1 MHVANLL
8 MLISHS
14 LGRWKIESR
23 VQTTSL
29 TRKTETPREPLGEYK
44 YLKHSPRFLPASL
57 TPCLILVSTNS
68 RKMPAARSNT
78 FERDDEPF
86 VEVDPTGR
94 FGRYND
100 LLGAG
105 AVKKVYRAFDQHEGI
120 EVAWNQVRLR
130 NFIEDPVLINRL
142 YSEVQLLRTL
152 KNKYIIVCYS
162 VWLDEE
168 VSSLNFITEV
178 CTSGNLRDYRKKHRH
193 VSLKALKKWSKQV
206 LEGLEFLHT
215 HDPCVIHRDLNCSN
229 IFVNGNSGQV
239 KIGDLGFATIV
250 GRSHTAHSILG
261 TPEFMAPELY
271 EEDYT
276 EMVDIYSFGLC
287 LLEMVTMEIPY
298 SECDNVAKIYKKV
311 TSGVKPQALNKVADP
326 EVKAFI
332 LKCIAEPR
340 ARPSASDLLKDAF
353 FSGVNDEETVPA
365 TAS

>member
-1 MHVANLL
+1 MRLTGHHGIRRQSTFPVDFVDEQHQAAERSQKGRVRFNVSVPGQARVTREHVIVWGVGKSNQ
-8 MLISHS
+8 
-14 LGRWKIESR
+14 ESK
-23 VQTTSL
+23 TTSL

-100 LLGAG
+100 LL
-105 AVKKVYRAFDQHEGI
+105 
-120 EVAWNQVRLR
+120 
-130 NFIEDPVLINRL
+130 
-142 YSEVQLLRTL
+142 
-152 KNKYIIVCYS
+152 
-162 VWLDEE
+162 
-168 VSSLNFITEV
+168 
-178 CTSGNLRDYRKKHRH
+178 
-193 VSLKALKKWSKQV
+193 
-206 LEGLEFLHT
+206 
-215 HDPCVIHRDLNCSN
+215 
-229 IFVNGNSGQV
+229 
-239 KIGDLGFATIV
+239 
-250 GRSHTAHSILG
+250 
-261 TPEFMAPELY
+261 
-271 EEDYT
+271 
-276 EMVDIYSFGLC
+276 
-287 LLEMVTMEIPY
+287 
-298 SECDNVAKIYKKV
+298 
-311 TSGVKPQALNKVADP
+311 ALNKVVDP